1 MWSLGV
7 SSENWLAQ
15 YRETQNIAPR
25 TEPCG
30 VKLKLNAE
38 QLLILADLIE
48 ASDDATLQELR
59 YLLYQKIGF
68 TISRATI
75 GRMAKLLN
83 MTFKKSIFSSDKGP
97 DSVLNLR
104 YEFSQKIREVCFK
117 DLIFID
123 ESGVN
128 LAIVRLYA
136 RSLKGSI
143 TQDRKLN

>member
-1 MWSLGV
+1 MSK
-7 SSENWLAQ
+7 NWIAQ
-15 YRETQNIAPR
+15 YRNTQNIAPR
-25 TEPCG
+25 TERCG

-38 QLLILADLIE
+38 QLLILAELIE
-48 ASDDATLQELR
+48 ASDDATLEKLR

-68 TISRATI
+68 TISVATM

-83 MTFKKSIFSSDKGP
+83 MTKEKKTLFPSDKGT
-97 DSVLNLR
+97 DRVQNLR
-104 YEFSQKIREVCFK
+104 YEFWQKIREVCFK

-143 TQDRKLN
+143 TQDRKPN